1 MGEKGCQTFHRTI
14 GGQGKGDQ
22 EMTLREKVD
31 ATLLLEAVQSLG
43 ATFDGEVEKF
53 SNAAIRVV
61 LEWVEKIAAEEG
73 VFYTSPS
80 EFVEYLK
87 REAGK

>member
-1 MGEKGCQTFHRTI
+1 
-14 GGQGKGDQ
+14 
-22 EMTLREKVD
+22 MTLREKVD

-43 ATFDGEVEKF
+43 ATFDVEVEKF